1 MSYTT
6 SDQKY
11 LLTLFGLGV
20 NVFFFTFSNN
30 ATMNWIFQKF
40 QKYQNF
46 LIDIICLL
54 QLFKLLNCLVQLMRA
69 HVDTSFHY
77 ANTTKSSIKNTKG
90 WGATKQSISNNN
102 TLCTFTFPSG
112 KDVTMINCIQGPA
125 RHFFFFFYLQ
135 WHHPFYSKHLHLL
148 SSLLFPWG
156 RPPACAANRL
166 LRLPFLNYLILIA
179 HKLYNHT

>member
-20 NVFFFTFSNN
+20 NFFFFFTFSNN
-30 ATMNWIFQKF
+30 ATMNWIFQQF
-40 QKYQNF
+40 QKYQSF

-54 QLFKLLNCLVQLMRA
+54 QLFRLLNCLVQLMRA
-69 HVDTSFHY
+69 HADTSFLY

-102 TLCTFTFPSG
+102 TICTFTFPSG

-125 RHFFFFFYLQ
+125 RHFFFFT
-135 WHHPFYSKHLHLL
+135 SNDIIL
-148 SSLLFPWG
+148 STQNTSISS
-156 RPPACAANRL
+156 PPCSSSGAGHQHAQLTDFSDSR
-166 LRLPFLNYLILIA
+166 FLI
-179 HKLYNHT
+179 TSSS